1 MKDTEDLLLP
11 EAPTGWIA
19 QENPALSQGA
29 EAHSKK
35 PVLVGAGLR
44 RKPACSY
51 LTRPTTHQG
60 FEKCTNRIATAQT
73 PRDLAVRAWQG
84 TWRWSS
90 SARCSGRAWRP

>member
-1 MKDTEDLLLP
+1 M
-11 EAPTGWIA
+11 A
-19 QENPALSQGA
+19 QENPAISQGV

-51 LTRPTTHQG
+51 LTRLTTHQG
-60 FEKCTNRIATAQT
+60 FEKMHKHRIATAQI

-84 TWRWSS
+84 TWLWSS
-90 SARCSGRAWRP
+90 SAHCSG